1 MNAEQI
7 GDHIA
12 ARLALALLT
21 LGAETDLGARV
32 YRGRRKIETE
42 QMPCAVMVEGGDS
55 DIKTNGRTSTVKGL
69 LQFALHAYVPC
80 DPDNPN
86 TAGHAAIRDMKRAV
100 FADPDTAF
108 TRTLTYHSR
117 DILPRA
123 DGTAFVLAVIDFS
136 AEFVE
141 DLAAP

>member
-12 ARLALALLT
+12 ARLALVREAQ
-21 LGAETDLGARV
+21 GAETDLGTRV
-32 YRGRRKIETE
+32 YRGRRKIEVE
-42 QMPCAVMVEGGDS
+42 QMPCAVLVEGGDV
-55 DIKTNGRTSTVKGL
+55 DIKANGRSGVVRGL

-86 TAGHAAIRDMKRAV
+86 TAGHAALRDLTRAV

-108 TRTLTYHSR
+108 VRTLTYRGR

-123 DGTAFVLAVIDFS
+123 DGTAFVLSVIEFS

-141 DLAAP
+141 DLANP